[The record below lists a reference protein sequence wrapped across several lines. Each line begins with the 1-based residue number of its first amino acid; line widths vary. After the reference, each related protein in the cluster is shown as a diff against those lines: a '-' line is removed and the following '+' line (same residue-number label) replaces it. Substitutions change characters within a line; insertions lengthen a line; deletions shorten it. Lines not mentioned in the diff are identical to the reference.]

1 MIAYLSGAMEYAD
14 DEGAG
19 WRNKMSHWLQDELQ
33 HRTIDP
39 VIESARIVQNN
50 QAEDYRKWKTLNPD
64 KYAKFIQLCVKNDID
79 IVRNRADYLIC
90 LWDES
95 VFKGA
100 GTHAE
105 VTLAYDCKK
114 PVYLINKVGV
124 SDLSGWIMACSSEIF
139 PDFDELKSFLLDQYS
154 SELADIAKLLD

>member
-1 MIAYLSGAMEYAD
+1 M
-14 DEGAG
+14 
-19 WRNKMSHWLQDELQ
+19 RNN
-33 HRTIDP
+33 
-39 VIESARIVQNN
+39 V
-50 QAEDYRKWKTLNPD
+50 
-64 KYAKFIQLCVKNDID
+64 
-79 IVRNRADYLIC
+79 DYLIC

-114 PVYLINKVGV
+114 PVYLINKIGV

-139 PDFDELKSFLLDQYS
+139 PDFDQLKSFLLDQYS
-154 SELADIAKLLD
+154 SKLS

>member
-50 QAEDYRKWKTLNPD
+50 QAEDYRQWKTHNPD

-90 LWDES
+90 LWDLN
-95 VFKGA
+95 VMKGA

-105 VTLAYDCKK
+105 ITLAFDLNK
-114 PVYLINKVGV
+114 PVYIVNKLPLI
-124 SDLSGWIMACSSEIF
+124 DLSGWIMACATEIF
-139 PDFDELKSFLLDQYS
+139 DDFDQLKEFLIKNYN
-154 SELADIAKLLD
+154 

>member
-50 QAEDYRKWKTLNPD
+50 QAEDYRQWKTLNPD
-64 KYAKFIQLCVKNDID
+64 KYAKFIQLCFKNDID

-90 LWDES
+90 LWDLN
-95 VFKGA
+95 VM
-100 GTHAE
+100 
-105 VTLAYDCKK
+105 KK
-114 PVYLINKVGV
+114 FEKMKNCRNWYERCRNTCRDYPCLR
-124 SDLSGWIMACSSEIF
+124 S
-139 PDFDELKSFLLDQYS
+139 
-154 SELADIAKLLD
+154 

>member
-50 QAEDYRKWKTLNPD
+50 QAVDY
-64 KYAKFIQLCVKNDID
+64 
-79 IVRNRADYLIC
+79 
-90 LWDES
+90 
-95 VFKGA
+95 
-100 GTHAE
+100 
-105 VTLAYDCKK
+105 
-114 PVYLINKVGV
+114 
-124 SDLSGWIMACSSEIF
+124 
-139 PDFDELKSFLLDQYS
+139 
-154 SELADIAKLLD
+154 

>member
-1 MIAYLSGAMEYAD
+1 MIAYLSCAMEYAD

-50 QAEDYRKWKTLNPD
+50 QAEDYRQWKTLNPD

-90 LWDES
+90 LWDLN
-95 VFKGA
+95 VMKGV
-100 GTHAE
+100 GI
-105 VTLAYDCKK
+105 KK
-114 PVYLINKVGV
+114 PQSRKTE
-124 SDLSGWIMACSSEIF
+124 A
-139 PDFDELKSFLLDQYS
+139 
-154 SELADIAKLLD
+154 